1 MLNDKSLK
9 NFKPKDKAY
18 KVSDRDG
25 MYVFVSVT
33 GVISFRLDYRV
44 NGRRET
50 VTLGQY
56 GRLGISLL
64 KAREMCMDAKRAVRE
79 GRSPALEKRRERNF
93 LKDKNLFGQWAEMW
107 LKDATMADST
117 RSMRK
122 SILHRDILRPFKNRF
137 LKEIS
142 ASDLRDLCEKVKKR
156 GAPATAIHVRD
167 IVKQVFVFAKERGQ
181 SIPNPA
187 DEVMPSSIAKF
198 ESRDRALSPVE
209 IRLFYH
215 MLENINTDH
224 TLKLGLKLIL
234 LTMKR
239 KSEVTNAQWD
249 EIDFEDATWIIPK
262 ERMKTK
268 SDHIVYLSQQ
278 ALDILVALKT
288 CSGGS
293 THVFPSRYDPSRT
306 ISKATFNKITK
317 ATIAR
322 AKVEELPLEHFTV
335 HDLRRTGSTLL
346 NELGFNSKWIDK
358 CLAHEDK
365 RSTHAVYNKAQ
376 YAEPRRH
383 MMQEWADMIDAWAKG
398 EKRRPVLLPD
408 DMSIYGV
415 DSLL

>member
-167 IVKQVFVFAKERGQ
+167 IVKQV
-181 SIPNPA
+181 
-187 DEVMPSSIAKF
+187 
-198 ESRDRALSPVE
+198 
-209 IRLFYH
+209 
-215 MLENINTDH
+215 
-224 TLKLGLKLIL
+224 
-234 LTMKR
+234 
-239 KSEVTNAQWD
+239 
-249 EIDFEDATWIIPK
+249 
-262 ERMKTK
+262 
-268 SDHIVYLSQQ
+268 
-278 ALDILVALKT
+278 
-288 CSGGS
+288 
-293 THVFPSRYDPSRT
+293 
-306 ISKATFNKITK
+306 
-317 ATIAR
+317 
-322 AKVEELPLEHFTV
+322 
-335 HDLRRTGSTLL
+335 
-346 NELGFNSKWIDK
+346 
-358 CLAHEDK
+358 
-365 RSTHAVYNKAQ
+365 
-376 YAEPRRH
+376 
-383 MMQEWADMIDAWAKG
+383 
-398 EKRRPVLLPD
+398 
-408 DMSIYGV
+408 
-415 DSLL
+415 